1 MRSLFGV
8 HQNRESEKKPPLA
21 VQLKTRTVTATSAD
35 DVSRAIKMLPMAET
49 VISHRKTSSP
59 KSKYKN
65 SPHLRSRRRFVFL
78 ARRKKT
84 RGRARGEKEKRH
96 PLPFACS
103 LARALIWT
111 KINGSCYAD
120 QHARDV
126 WKRHTAETGR
136 TTIKGSFRAR
146 AKISG
151 AWLLDKY
158 RSGEYIRLE
167 FPLNIET
174 SPVLSKSLFNYEPF
188 GRSFANSKETT

>member
-1 MRSLFGV
+1 MQRMLNRDLTPVMRSLLGV

-35 DVSRAIKMLPMAET
+35 DVSQAIKMLQMAET

-65 SPHLRSRRRFVFL
+65 SPCVAGAGLFFL

-103 LARALIWT
+103 LARALNKNKWQLLRWPARQRRVEET
-111 KINGSCYAD
+111 HGRDGTNYD
-120 QHARDV
+120 QGFFSSESENQRSLV
-126 WKRHTAETGR
+126 
-136 TTIKGSFRAR
+136 
-146 AKISG
+146 
-151 AWLLDKY
+151 AWQIQVRWIPQVRVPVKY
-158 RSGEYIRLE
+158 RDKSGTEQI
-167 FPLNIET
+167 
-174 SPVLSKSLFNYEPF
+174 SV
-188 GRSFANSKETT
+188 

>member
-1 MRSLFGV
+1 MQRMLNRDLTPVMRSLLGV

-84 RGRARGEKEKRH
+84 RGRARGEKERRH
-96 PLPFACS
+96 PLPFGCS
-103 LARALIWT
+103 LARALNKNKWQLLRWPERQRRVEET
-111 KINGSCYAD
+111 HSRDGTNYD
-120 QHARDV
+120 QGFFSSESENQRSLV
-126 WKRHTAETGR
+126 
-136 TTIKGSFRAR
+136 
-146 AKISG
+146 
-151 AWLLDKY
+151 AWQIQVRWIHQVRVPVKY
-158 RSGEYIRLE
+158 RDKSG
-167 FPLNIET
+167 IEQI
-174 SPVLSKSLFNYEPF
+174 SV
-188 GRSFANSKETT
+188 